1 MWRTQEGKKIHLQY
15 RERKS
20 KVPDLCKA
28 GLAGKPEALLET
40 VSHHGLFSPPSSLRK
55 LSATTSRGA
64 FFWVNQREKRKTGL
78 AGFALS
84 DFFFFFSSLL
94 PLLALAKMTACVMHE
109 ITHVID

>member
-1 MWRTQEGKKIHLQY
+1 MYLQY

-20 KVPDLCKA
+20 KAPVLCKA
-28 GLAGKPEALLET
+28 RLERKAEGLLES
-40 VSHHGLFSPPSSLRK
+40 VSNHGLFSPPSSLRK

-64 FFWVNQREKRKTGL
+64 FFGLTREKKRKTGL

-84 DFFFFFSSLL
+84 DFFFFPLL
-94 PLLALAKMTACVMHE
+94 PLLALDKMTACVMHE